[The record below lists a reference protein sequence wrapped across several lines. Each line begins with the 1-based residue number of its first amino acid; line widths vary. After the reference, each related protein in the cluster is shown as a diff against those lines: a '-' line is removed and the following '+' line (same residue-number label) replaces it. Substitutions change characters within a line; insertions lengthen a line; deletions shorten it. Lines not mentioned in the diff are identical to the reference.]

1 MRKTL
6 ALLAVTFF
14 LASDELA
21 FACANHGASKS
32 ELQAKFSGGSGRRVP
47 GVGGVETKNRGN
59 SGSALDADFFAKINQ
74 NGEGTGAF
82 NTGFGGDGAN
92 ASAK

>member
-1 MRKTL
+1 MGKTL

-14 LASDELA
+14 LASGELA
-21 FACANHGASKS
+21 LACSSHPAPKS

-47 GVGGVETKNRGN
+47 GVGGVATKNRGN
-59 SGSALDADFFAKINQ
+59 SGSALDPEFFSKINQ
-74 NGEGTGAF
+74 NGEDTGTF

-92 ASAK
+92 TSAK